1 MDKHSATARSRSK
14 RGPAWQRI
22 LGVALILLVVVAVAI
37 GAAIALS
44 SETASRDDVI
54 SQAIRLSVTL
64 IIPAG
69 VMIVYWFIAQR
80 QVRNAKS
87 DLRARLDS
95 GQDLIARVSHQLRDR
110 LTVIYGFS
118 EALLDIDTG
127 DPTEVRDVVTII
139 NSEAVDLSRIV
150 DDLVSAAEL
159 DAGEFDVSFGKFDPS
174 VEIERVVLPFRRRGQ
189 EITVGC
195 WSGTAFSDP
204 IRFRQIVR
212 TLLSNAIEHGD
223 TTVGLVGELS
233 NGSFHCTV
241 VDDGDGMS
249 SDLEGQFFG
258 SPADE
263 VKSMVEVEGT
273 GLGLSVSHAIAH
285 QLGGRLTYQR
295 STDLTMVTMILPTA
309 DWPDVPSATD
319 TSNDVEGSEDE
330 DEVAEHT
337 DTATGIDG
345 EATEHELDI
354 DQDEDHAHQDVEADV
369 DASEGDWSISFD
381 EEDAQ
386 DRTEDAEAV
395 AEVPASS

>member
-1 MDKHSATARSRSK
+1 MD
-14 RGPAWQRI
+14 
-22 LGVALILLVVVAVAI
+22 
-37 GAAIALS
+37 
-44 SETASRDDVI
+44 
-54 SQAIRLSVTL
+54 
-64 IIPAG
+64 
-69 VMIVYWFIAQR
+69 
-80 QVRNAKS
+80 
-87 DLRARLDS
+87 
-95 GQDLIARVSHQLRDR
+95 
-110 LTVIYGFS
+110 
-118 EALLDIDTG
+118 
-127 DPTEVRDVVTII
+127 
-139 NSEAVDLSRIV
+139 
-150 DDLVSAAEL
+150 
-159 DAGEFDVSFGKFDPS
+159 
-174 VEIERVVLPFRRRGQ
+174 
-189 EITVGC
+189 C
-195 WSGTAFSDP
+195 WSGTAVSDP

-212 TLLSNAIEHGD
+212 TLLSNAIEHGG
-223 TTVGLVGELS
+223 TTVGFVGELS

-249 SDLEGQFFG
+249 SDVEGQFFG

-263 VKSMVEVEGT
+263 VKSVVEVEGT